1 MPTLLSLILCT
12 GLVVLVAFG
21 FAWPI
26 ASRLRLDLP
35 EKLLAALVLSVLG
48 VYLFG
53 WVHYLAA
60 WPRPWFWVLPALTLA
75 GLAGHAKTL
84 RIAAADPTV
93 RALLLAQLLVSA
105 TCLGWLALVKS
116 YSGGDWS
123 GDWME
128 HWERARFWI
137 EQWSPDHKFLTIYP
151 LTARP
156 PLANV
161 VTGVFLGLFRVDFAH
176 YQLVS
181 TLLASL
187 AFTPAALLAHRFGGR
202 PAIPLLAVLFLVNPL
217 FVQNATYAWTKLP
230 AACLVLSS
238 LYFFLAAR
246 DAAQPAQPA
255 TLGAT
260 ALAAGLLAHYS
271 AAPYLLMLLPAWFV
285 LGWPRRHLPAW
296 WRATGLAMLAAF
308 LVLATWFAWSF
319 ATFGAGGTLFTNTTV
334 TDQAPAASAQAVKIA
349 LNLRDTIV
357 PFFLRDSDQPSL
369 AQRSPW
375 GWWRDQF
382 FLAYQL
388 NLFLACGSVA
398 WLALLVSIAR
408 AARTA
413 GPTDRLFW
421 AAFIGGTVFLGI
433 AVIGSRGTWGLAH
446 ICLQPLILLGLAF
459 LAAKWPDL
467 GRVWRLALLAGAVVD
482 LFAGIALHFAV
493 QNFAL
498 DRWLTPG
505 RVPADVFTSYN
516 AVALMNLRAKLQ
528 TGFVFF
534 GDLIA
539 APTVFVFAL
548 LFALLMVALHRVRSA
563 AP

>member
-1 MPTLLSLILCT
+1 MPPALSLILSAV
-12 GLVVLVAFG
+12 LIPLVAFG

-35 EKLLAALVLSVLG
+35 GKLLAALILSVLG

-53 WVHYLAA
+53 WVHYVAA
-60 WPRPWFWVLPALTLA
+60 WPGPWLWVLPALTVV

-93 RALLLAQLLVSA
+93 RALLIAQLLVSA
-105 TCLGWLALVKS
+105 SCLGWLALVKS
-116 YSGGDWS
+116 YSGGGWA
-123 GDWME
+123 GDWFE
-128 HWERARFWI
+128 HWERACFFLEHWP
-137 EQWSPDHKFLTIYP
+137 QDHKFLTIYP
-151 LTARP
+151 VTARP
-156 PLANV
+156 PLTNV

-187 AFTPAALLAHRFGGR
+187 AFMPAALLAHRFGGR
-202 PAIPLLAVLFLVNPL
+202 PAIPLLAVLFIVNPL
-217 FVQNATYAWTKLP
+217 FVQNATFAWTKLP
-230 AACLVLSS
+230 AACFVLAS
-238 LYFFLAAR
+238 LYFFLVAR
-246 DAAQPAQPA
+246 DAVQPVLPA
-255 TLGAT
+255 TLSAT

-271 AAPYLLMLLPAWFV
+271 AAPYLLVLAPAWFV
-285 LGWPRRHLPAW
+285 LGWPYRRSAAW
-296 WRATGLAMLAAF
+296 WRATGLATLAAL
-308 LVLATWFAWSF
+308 LVLTTWFAWSF
-319 ATFGAGGTLFTNTTV
+319 ATYGSRGTLLANTTV
-334 TDQAPAASAQAVKIA
+334 SEQAPAASAQAVKIA
-349 LNLRDTIV
+349 LNLRDSIV
-357 PFFLRDSDQPSL
+357 PFFLRDSDQAFL

-382 FLAYQL
+382 FQGYQL
-388 NLFLACGSVA
+388 NFFLAFGSVA
-398 WLALLVSIAR
+398 WLALLGLLAR

-413 GPTDRLFW
+413 GPTDRRFW
-421 AAFIGGTVFLGI
+421 AAFIGGTFFLGI
-433 AVIGSRGTWGLAH
+433 AAHGARDTWGLTH

-467 GRVWRLALLAGAVVD
+467 GRGWRLALLAGAVID
-482 LFAGIALHFAV
+482 LFAGIVLHFAV

-505 RVPADVFTSYN
+505 REPADVFTSYN
-516 AVALMNLRAKLQ
+516 AIALMNLRAKLQ
-528 TGFVFF
+528 SGFIFF
-534 GDLIA
+534 GDAIA
-539 APTVFVFAL
+539 APAVLVLAL

>member
-21 FAWPI
+21 LAWPI

-53 WVHYLAA
+53 WVHYLAG
-60 WPRPWFWVLPALTLA
+60 WPRLWLWALPALTVV

-105 TCLGWLALVKS
+105 SCLGWLALVKS
-116 YSGGDWS
+116 YSGGGWA
-123 GDWME
+123 GDWFE
-128 HWERARFWI
+128 HWERARFYL
-137 EQWSPDHKFLTIYP
+137 ERWSPDHAFLGHYA

-156 PLANV
+156 PLTNV
-161 VTGVFLGLFRVDFAH
+161 VTGVFLGITRVDFAH

-187 AFTPAALLAHRFGGR
+187 AFTPAALLARRFGGR
-202 PAIPLLAVLFLVNPL
+202 PAIPLLAVLFMVNPL
-217 FVQNATYAWTKLP
+217 FIQNAAFPWTKLP
-230 AACLVLSS
+230 SACLVLAS
-238 LYFFLAAR
+238 LYFFLGAR

-255 TLGAT
+255 ILGAT

-271 AAPYLLMLLPAWFV
+271 AAPYLLVLTPAWFA
-285 LGWPRRHLPAW
+285 LGWLRRRHPSW
-296 WRATGLAMLAAF
+296 WRATGLASLAAI
-308 LVLATWFAWSF
+308 LVLATWFAWSLL
-319 ATFGAGGTLFTNTTV
+319 TYGARGTLLANSTV
-334 TDQAPAASAQAVKIA
+334 TEQAPAISAQAAKIA
-349 LNLRDTIV
+349 LNLRDSIV
-357 PFFLRDSDQPSL
+357 PFFLRDSDQKFL

-382 FLAYQL
+382 FQGYQL
-388 NLFLACGSVA
+388 NLFLAFGSVA
-398 WLALLVSIAR
+398 WLALLVLIAR

-433 AVIGSRGTWGLAH
+433 AVHGARDTWGLAH

-467 GRVWRLALLAGAVVD
+467 GRGWRLALLAGAVVD

-505 RVPADVFTSYN
+505 RAPADVFTSYN
-516 AVALMNLRAKLQ
+516 AVALMNLQAKLQ
-528 TGFVFF
+528 SGFVFF
-534 GDLIA
+534 GEAIA
-539 APTVFVFAL
+539 VPAVLVLAL
-548 LFALLMVALHRVRSA
+548 LFALLIIALHRVRSA